1 MITILKDIFFTQNT
15 FSRSEPESENIDETT
30 TDPNRTQNYA
40 ESSPQRFPNSS
51 FEDFED
57 FGDWTSGGGL
67 QDLFLQLPEKDEK
80 ANLLR
85 GDLSQ
90 DQVAICI
97 MCITYITC
105 ITYISNVLMP

>member
-1 MITILKDIFFTQNT
+1 MLDYDHNIERHFFFIQNT

-40 ESSPQRFPNSS
+40 ESSSQRFPNSS
-51 FEDFED
+51 IEDFED
-57 FGDWTSGGGL
+57 FEDWTSGGGL
-67 QDLFLQLPEKDEK
+67 QDLFLQLPESDER

-97 MCITYITC
+97 MCVSH
-105 ITYISNVLMP
+105 ISLA